1 MRGFQDFEKQNFR
14 VYAGVK
20 FIFLEEYKNI
30 ISLYRL

>member
-20 FIFLEEYKNI
+20 FIFLEEYKKYYI
-30 ISLYRL
+30 FV